1 MLTRGARKVFRR
13 ETPVLLLR
21 STRSHR
27 QIVFVC
33 VGRLVF
39 VCVGRLARRVP
50 VRGWLSVS
58 LDDMAKGVSSR
69 EGSFE
74 SVVNARSPSVAYGL
88 KTVLLYK
95 EQP

>member
-33 VGRLVF
+33 VGRL
-39 VCVGRLARRVP
+39 ARRVS

-58 LDDMAKGVSSR
+58 LDDMAEGVSSR

-74 SVVNARSPSVAYGL
+74 SVVNARLPSVAYGL
-88 KTVLLYK
+88 KTVLLNK

>member
-1 MLTRGARKVFRR
+1 MLTREARKVFRR

-33 VGRLVF
+33 VGRL
-39 VCVGRLARRVP
+39 ARRFP

-58 LDDMAKGVSSR
+58 LDDMTEGVSSR